1 MKILINGKDEVVPE
15 VLSVSELLEIRDVE
29 SPDMVSVELNEVII
43 SRANYATTLLNESD
57 RLEFLYF
64 MGGGK

>member
-1 MKILINGKDEVVPE
+1 MKISINGKNEVVPE

-43 SRANYATTLLNESD
+43 SRANYASTLLNESD